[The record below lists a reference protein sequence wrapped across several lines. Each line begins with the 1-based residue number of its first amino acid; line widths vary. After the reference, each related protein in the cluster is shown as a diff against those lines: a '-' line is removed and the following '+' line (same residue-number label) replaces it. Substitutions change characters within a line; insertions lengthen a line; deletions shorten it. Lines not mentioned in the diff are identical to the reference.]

1 MHYEHWS
8 QVPRTYAAWPFKYF
22 GPQEIACRGSG
33 RLLVVPDFLDRLDR
47 LRSRYGRPLRVLS
60 AYRSP
65 AHNAL
70 VGGAPLSR
78 HKGADACDLS
88 IVGEDKAVID
98 RLAHDVGFRGF
109 GYYNTF
115 IHVDMGRPRSWGSWR
130 A

>member
-1 MHYEHWS
+1 M
-8 QVPRTYAAWPFKYF
+8 
-22 GPQEIACRGSG
+22 
-33 RLLVVPDFLDRLDR
+33 VPDFLDRLDR

-65 AHNAL
+65 SHNAL

-78 HKGADACDLS
+78 HKEADACDLS

-98 RLAHDVGFRGF
+98 RLAHEVGFRGF